1 MSFNGIITAINNVV
15 WSTPMIILCVGAGL
29 FFTIRLG
36 FPQIRHFGEM
46 WKLLTGKEKSDNGV
60 TPFQAF
66 ATTVGGRVGVGSIAG
81 VATAICLGGPG
92 AVFWM
97 WVIALVGMATAFV
110 ESALG
115 QAYKTKVNGEYV
127 GGPQYYIE
135 RALGKKW
142 YGVLYAVA
150 AFLALGILCPGA
162 QTYSIV
168 SSMNSAFG
176 INVYVMGA
184 IVCVLLALI
193 IFGGVK
199 RIGKTAQIIA
209 PFMSVLFVLMALIII
224 VVNIRELPSVIV
236 LIFKSAFGAE
246 KMFSGMI
253 GASIL
258 WGVKRG
264 IFSNE
269 AGDGTGA
276 LVAAAAEGTHPA
288 KQGLI
293 QSLSIFIT
301 TIVIGSATAFMIL
314 LTGAY
319 NVMDASGNFIV
330 NNLPGVEY
338 GILYTQEAI
347 NQSLPGGIGNAFVA
361 ISVLLFAFTSLMA
374 FYYMA
379 ESNMSYIMPGSKAAK
394 NFTRVVFLAATFY
407 GVVNTGEMIWTCG
420 DLGVGLMFWLNIIAI
435 LILSKQAVV
444 ILKDYEK
451 QKKLGIDPVFDPA
464 ILGIDDKENI
474 WNVNKTA

>member
-246 KMFSGMI
+246 KMFS
-253 GASIL
+253 
-258 WGVKRG
+258 
-264 IFSNE
+264 E
-269 AGDGTGA
+269 
-276 LVAAAAEGTHPA
+276 
-288 KQGLI
+288 
-293 QSLSIFIT
+293 
-301 TIVIGSATAFMIL
+301 
-314 LTGAY
+314 
-319 NVMDASGNFIV
+319 
-330 NNLPGVEY
+330 
-338 GILYTQEAI
+338 
-347 NQSLPGGIGNAFVA
+347 
-361 ISVLLFAFTSLMA
+361 
-374 FYYMA
+374 
-379 ESNMSYIMPGSKAAK
+379 
-394 NFTRVVFLAATFY
+394 
-407 GVVNTGEMIWTCG
+407 
-420 DLGVGLMFWLNIIAI
+420 
-435 LILSKQAVV
+435 
-444 ILKDYEK
+444 
-451 QKKLGIDPVFDPA
+451 
-464 ILGIDDKENI
+464 
-474 WNVNKTA
+474 